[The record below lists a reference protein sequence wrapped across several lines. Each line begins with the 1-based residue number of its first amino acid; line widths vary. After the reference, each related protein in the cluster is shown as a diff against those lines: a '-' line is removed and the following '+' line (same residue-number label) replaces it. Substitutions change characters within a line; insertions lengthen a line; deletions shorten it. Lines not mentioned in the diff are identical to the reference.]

1 MMCYVSTGLP
11 KFVQDS
17 SRVCFLNYFVIKVG
31 FLNLPYNLR
40 VQKVSFQNQE
50 GWTLLEE
57 GGTERS
63 DVLREYRTS
72 QVRSRFDVEF
82 AS

>member
-1 MMCYVSTGLP
+1 M
-11 KFVQDS
+11 
-17 SRVCFLNYFVIKVG
+17 NHFVIKVG
-31 FLNLPYNLR
+31 FLNLPISMR

-72 QVRSRFDVEF
+72 QVRSRFDAES

>member
-1 MMCYVSTGLP
+1 M
-11 KFVQDS
+11 
-17 SRVCFLNYFVIKVG
+17 
-31 FLNLPYNLR
+31 R

-72 QVRSRFDVEF
+72 QVRSRFDVES